1 MEKKDPS
8 KFLKIKQC
16 LIKDDVT
23 IFVKLYNSIFV
34 LDENGCFIENIQ
46 IVCVETS

>member
-1 MEKKDPS
+1 VKNKRPI
-8 KFLKIKQC
+8 KILEIKNC

-23 IFVKLYNSIFV
+23 IFVKVYNSIFV
-34 LDENGCFIENIQ
+34 LDENECFIENIQ